1 MDSPSAA
8 YGDAVRHIEHLW
20 ITLSDG
26 RRLAARLWLP
36 ADAEARPVPAI
47 LEYLPYRK
55 RDGTAARDEINY
67 PAFARAGYAGLRVD
81 MAGSGDSDGRLTDEY
96 SEDELASGAEVIAWI
111 AAQSWCSGAVG
122 MIGISWGGFNGLQI
136 AMRRPLALKAVV
148 SVCSTVDRYADDI
161 HFMGGSLLTDNFN
174 WAAQMTAYMTRPPD
188 PLLRDDWRE
197 VWLQRIES
205 LPFLAVEWLKHQRRD
220 AYWKHGSVCEDW
232 RAIDCP
238 VLAIGGWADA
248 YSDTPARLLE
258 GLSAPVRALVG
269 PWEHEYPN
277 MARIAPAA
285 DFHGEVGRWFDRWLK
300 GEDNGVEARPAYRV
314 YLQSFDPPHPS
325 YDAQPGRWVAEP
337 AWPSPNIAPRVLHLA
352 EGRLRETPGEGA
364 VTVASPQDLG
374 DTAGLFCPG
383 MRVDNDLAG
392 DQGPDDALSVC
403 FDGAALSEAV
413 EVLGAPQVELELAC
427 DCPQALLVLRLC
439 DVAPDGGSMRV
450 SYLPFNLTHR
460 ARTRGPGTIGVRSA
474 VPRQDRIEAL
484 RAPLRRR
491 PPHPPGALDCLL
503 AGRLAAPGK
512 RPCDPTPGELPADPA
527 GARRG
532 GRARLRGAA
541 APATDRSAG
550 GADAAAARKSHD
562 ARGARRRY
570 AGRYLFRRLRRAA
583 GPLSRPRGPQRR
595 APELRD
601 PARRPA
607 LGMRPDRLELC
618 LHPRR
623 LEGSGRER
631 ERDDRD
637 PHALPH
643 VAAGD
648 GLRRRRA
655 GPGADMGGSGSPR
668 QPVTGPRLAGRS
680 APDGGHEGPL
690 RTPLRTPRRSGSVR
704 NPGPWPRDCGR
715 PARSRPW
722 APCRR
727 SGTLP

>member
-136 AMRRPLALKAVV
+136 AMRRPPALKAVV

-174 WAAQMTAYMTRPPD
+174 WAAQMPAYMTRPPD
-188 PLLRDDWRE
+188 ALLRDDWRE

-238 VLAIGGWADA
+238 LLAIGGWADA

-300 GEDNGVEARPAYRV
+300 GED
-314 YLQSFDPPHPS
+314 
-325 YDAQPGRWVAEP
+325 
-337 AWPSPNIAPRVLHLA
+337 
-352 EGRLRETPGEGA
+352 
-364 VTVASPQDLG
+364 
-374 DTAGLFCPG
+374 AGL
-383 MRVDNDLAG
+383 
-392 DQGPDDALSVC
+392 
-403 FDGAALSEAV
+403 
-413 EVLGAPQVELELAC
+413 
-427 DCPQALLVLRLC
+427 
-439 DVAPDGGSMRV
+439 
-450 SYLPFNLTHR
+450 
-460 ARTRGPGTIGVRSA
+460 RSA
-474 VPRQDRIEAL
+474 AS
-484 RAPLRRR
+484 
-491 PPHPPGALDCLL
+491 
-503 AGRLAAPGK
+503 K
-512 RPCDPTPGELPADPA
+512 
-527 GARRG
+527 
-532 GRARLRGAA
+532 
-541 APATDRSAG
+541 
-550 GADAAAARKSHD
+550 
-562 ARGARRRY
+562 
-570 AGRYLFRRLRRAA
+570 LRRAA
-583 GPLSRPRGPQRR
+583 RPLGRR
-595 APELRD
+595 AGLALAQYR
-601 PARRPA
+601 PARPA
-607 LGMRPDRLELC
+607 
-618 LHPRR
+618 
-623 LEGSGRER
+623 SGGG
-631 ERDDRD
+631 
-637 PHALPH
+637 A
-643 VAAGD
+643 AAGD
-648 GLRRRRA
+648 ARRRCRDRGLAPGPRGHGGPFLPRHAGRQRSRGRPGTRRCAFGMLRRRSVERGGRGLGSAAGRA
-655 GPGADMGGSGSPR
+655 GTRLRLPAGALGAAALRRGAGRRLDARLLPAVQPDPPGTDTGTRHHWSPVGGTASGS
-668 QPVTGPRLAGRS
+668 
-680 APDGGHEGPL
+680 H
-690 RTPLRTPRRSGSVR
+690 
-704 NPGPWPRDCGR
+704 
-715 PARSRPW
+715 
-722 APCRR
+722 
-727 SGTLP
+727 